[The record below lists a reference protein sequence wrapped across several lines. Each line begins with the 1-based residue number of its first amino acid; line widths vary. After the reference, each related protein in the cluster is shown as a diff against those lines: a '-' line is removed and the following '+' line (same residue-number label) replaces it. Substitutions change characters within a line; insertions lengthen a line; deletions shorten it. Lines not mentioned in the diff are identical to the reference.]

1 VRKNDGR
8 YQARCDTAP
17 CDRNYLSYFDT
28 PEGAAQAY
36 LQHYEKKHLKGRKRN
51 RAEHPRTPD
60 VHDGKYGKKA

>member
-1 VRKNDGR
+1 MVIDFSSAS
-8 YQARCDTAP
+8 YSIQPTAMA
-17 CDRNYLSYFDT
+17 
-28 PEGAAQAY
+28 AAQAY